1 MNRLMASLTPLAL
14 AAVLAASATIAQ
26 DRQPARPQQPAQA
39 KSAPRTAD
47 EEAIR
52 KQARDFAQ
60 GFAKGDAKAL
70 AASWTDQAEYFE
82 DGGATL
88 RGRAAIE
95 QAFARFFEDHPGSR
109 IDVQIES
116 IRFPSRDTA
125 IEEGTILLT
134 HAAAELPTST
144 RYRVLH
150 VREDGQWKTAIA
162 REWGAAED
170 KLHDLAWL
178 IGDWTAAT
186 KDREV
191 RITYAW
197 NDTKSCIEGRFT
209 AQEGGRTV
217 ASGRQHIVRDPQSG
231 QLRSWVFDDAGGYG
245 QTIWIRDGNR
255 WLLEATGVSADG
267 AETAATNVLTR
278 LSDDEYLWRSVGRS
292 IGTDALPHTDAV
304 KLTRVNAKK

>member
-1 MNRLMASLTPLAL
+1 MNRHLTKLIAF
-14 AAVLAASATIAQ
+14 AAATVLAANVTTAQ
-26 DRQPARPQQPAQA
+26 DKQPARPQQPAA
-39 KSAPRTAD
+39 ARPAPRAAD

-52 KQARDFAQ
+52 KQARDFVQ
-60 GFAKGDAKAL
+60 GFAKGDAKTL
-70 AASWTDQAEYFE
+70 AASWTDQAEYVE
-82 DGGATL
+82 ESGAML

-95 QAFARFFEDHPGSR
+95 QAFADFFKEHPGSR

-125 IEEGTILLT
+125 IEEGTMLLT

-150 VREDGQWKTAIA
+150 VREDGQWKTALA
-162 REWGAAED
+162 REWGAEEE

-178 IGDWTAAT
+178 VGEWRAES

-191 RITYAW
+191 RIGYAW
-197 NDTKSCIEGRFT
+197 NETRSCIEGRFT

-217 ASGRQHIVRDPQSG
+217 SSGHQHIVRDPQTG

-245 QTIWIRDGNR
+245 QTSWIRDGNR
-255 WLLEATGVSADG
+255 WVLEATGVSADG

-292 IGTDALPHTDAV
+292 IGTDAVPHTDAV
-304 KLTRVNAKK
+304 KLTRVTAKK